1 MFTNREIHLVAR
13 PLGMPSESDF
23 NINLSQ
29 IGDPGKF
36 EILLKTLYISVDP
49 YLRGRMKDSSSSF
62 KLNGIVNSTGL
73 AVVKKSN
80 DERFVEGDVVI
91 GQLDWAEYSIGKGDH
106 FKKVN
111 TYGIPVTS
119 ALGVL
124 GLTGLTAYF
133 GIQEIGKPREGETFV
148 VSAAGGAVGSIAG
161 QIAQIRGCE
170 VIGIA
175 GSDQKIDYLLKELH
189 FDGAVN
195 YKKSGLHNHL
205 KEKCSKGVDIYF
217 DNVGGP
223 VTDEVLK
230 FLNYA
235 SRIVVCGQISS
246 YNLEK
251 EDIGPRQ
258 FPVLL
263 MNGALAQGF
272 MVRNYA
278 AHFEQA
284 KAELARWVRDGVLKY
299 KETIT
304 DGLEN
309 IPKAFIG
316 LFKGE
321 NIGKQLV
328 KVSSL

>member
-1 MFTNREIHLVAR
+1 MFTNREIQLVAR
-13 PLGMPSESDF
+13 PHGMPSESDF
-23 NINLSQ
+23 NINISQ
-29 IGDPGKF
+29 KGDPGRF
-36 EILLKTLYISVDP
+36 ELLVRTLYISVDP
-49 YLRGRMKDSSSSF
+49 YLRLRMRDSSSSF
-62 KLNGIVNSTGL
+62 KLNGTINSTGL
-73 AVVKKSN
+73 AVVEKSH
-80 DERFVEGDVVI
+80 DERFGEGDVVI
-91 GQLDWAEYSIGKGDH
+91 GQLDWAEYSIVKGDH

-111 TYGIPVTS
+111 TYGTPVTT

-148 VSAAGGAVGSIAG
+148 VSAAAGAVGSIAG
-161 QIAQIRGCE
+161 QIAQMKGCE

-175 GSDQKIDYLLKELH
+175 GSDQKIDYLLKELQ

-195 YKKSGLHNHL
+195 YKKSGLHNHI
-205 KEKCSKGVDIYF
+205 KDKCSKGIDIYF

-235 SRIVVCGQISS
+235 SRIVICGQISS

-251 EDIGPRQ
+251 EDIGARQ
-258 FPVLL
+258 FPILL
-263 MNGALAQGF
+263 KNGALAQGF

-284 KAELARWVRDGVLKY
+284 RAELARWIRDGVMKY
-299 KETIT
+299 KETII

-309 IPKAFIG
+309 TPKALIG

-321 NIGKQLV
+321 NIGKMIV
-328 KVSSL
+328 RISSL